1 MTALITGVIIVTAAG
16 IILTD
21 KGRTLAKGF
30 LNLFV
35 EDVAKTPQGAN
46 AIYSQAIEEARSD
59 YAKADNNLK
68 KIAGML
74 SMTEKKVDELN
85 KEMETTKEKC
95 EALVKTGR
103 IEDAEVVAQR
113 IPEIEEEIQIY
124 ASKAKEL
131 KPMLQDARTVH
142 AHLEKKVKKLERE
155 RNTTIKRLE
164 INKQQEELYND
175 LDELKTVKG
184 TDKLLKHIKDE
195 VQSSNERV
203 VGARTVHENKTS
215 TKMQRIDNDLRASQS
230 SSYIEEL
237 RRKYNK

>member
-1 MTALITGVIIVTAAG
+1 MTALIMGVIVVTAAG

-46 AIYSQAIEEARSD
+46 AIYSQAIEEAQND

-74 SMTEKKVDELN
+74 SMTNKKVEELN
-85 KEMETTKEKC
+85 NEMKNVKEKC
-95 EALVKTGR
+95 ELLVKQGK
-103 IEDAEVVAQR
+103 IEDAEIVAQR

-131 KPMLQDARTVH
+131 SPMLEDAKTVH

-215 TKMQRIDNDLRASQS
+215 TKMQRIDNDLRNSQS
-230 SSYIEEL
+230 SAYIEEL